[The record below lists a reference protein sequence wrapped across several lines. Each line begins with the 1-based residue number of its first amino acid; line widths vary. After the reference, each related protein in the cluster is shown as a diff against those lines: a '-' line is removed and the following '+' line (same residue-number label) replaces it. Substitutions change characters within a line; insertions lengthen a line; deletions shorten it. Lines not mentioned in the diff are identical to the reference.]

1 MSFLCHA
8 RTWAVLAG
16 IFVSTA
22 AGAAGGHHAVDDA
35 NIADPGTCKVESWL
49 TSARDSERLL
59 HAGGGC
65 RVGPVELNGSTEYAR
80 ADGGS
85 QTGHTLQGK
94 WATALRPGFSAGLSA
109 WTSWQAHLRPRWQGS
124 TVSTLFSWKP
134 QDDLALHLNL
144 GRDFVNSGPDQGR
157 SGVSVEWAARP
168 GWSIV
173 GERYLADGT
182 HFVRVGARRSVTESW
197 TVDLSRAQRLSGP
210 GASNW
215 TLGAAWQFS
224 RL

>member
-1 MSFLCHA
+1 MSRIAHA

-16 IFVSTA
+16 IFASTA

-35 NIADPGTCKVESWL
+35 AIAEPGSCKVESWL
-49 TSARDSERLL
+49 TGANSGERLL
-59 HAGGGC
+59 HLGSGC

-80 ADGGS
+80 ADGSS
-85 QTGHTLQGK
+85 QTGYTLQGK
-94 WATALRPGFSAGLSA
+94 WATELLPGFSAGLSA
-109 WTSWQAHLRPRWQGS
+109 WTSWQAHLRPRWQGN

-134 QDDLALHLNL
+134 QDDFALHLNL
-144 GRDFVNSGPDQGR
+144 GRDFVNGGPDRDR

-173 GERYLADGT
+173 GERYLADQT
-182 HFVRVGARRSVTESW
+182 HYLRAGLRR
-197 TVDLSRAQRLSGP
+197 TVSEGWAIDFSRAQRLSGP

-215 TLGAAWQFS
+215 TLGTAWQFS
-224 RL
+224 RP